1 MLSRIA
7 ELKSGEQKLKASMD
21 LDVAPIL
28 KQKNIVLWQ
37 QMLNATSYPDTDVVQ
52 ELRDGTDLVGP
63 VPLTGLGP

>member
-7 ELKSGEQKLKASMD
+7 ELKSGEQKLKASMG

>member
-1 MLSRIA
+1 M
-7 ELKSGEQKLKASMD
+7 ELKSGEQKFNASMD

-28 KQKNIVLWQ
+28 KQKNIFLWQ
-37 QMLNATSYPDTDVVQ
+37 QMLKATSYPDMDVVE